1 MERRRDG
8 QEPFYRTPGPGPGPK
23 TSAEIVQEA
32 RQSLRTLRTQRPFT
46 PLDEHR
52 QLFGEGSSRPRDGRP
67 SSVFSLHARNF
78 EAPDSRPGSG
88 TRLSPLD
95 HKPRLPAA
103 VAAVLGGGALEE
115 AVALPKPPAEQ
126 TDGRKGPGASR
137 ARLLRA
143 GSSSRLPPVSPP
155 HNTDV
160 RRPESSDSPPGRGVS
175 VDERLTAGAPPVVH
189 AAAAARE
196 TDQAPS
202 SRPHTHRPSTHRG
215 EISRPNRSEQHTGA
229 ATCGTRPDKEVGG
242 DGDGSG
248 TGSDVT
254 EESFW
259 NSVVSPILQK
269 FEALASAGSPSEE
282 VVRRLCDECSG
293 LHGALRE
300 RGMLGRRLRKRA
312 TLLRSLYRLIDLGS
326 DQLNLLLAKL
336 ILALEVS
343 GNNLLNICKLIFKIS
358 RSANNDALFH
368 NNSIIDS
375 LLNVLRS
382 VDMSVCGE
390 ALLYCVATLKFLSG
404 NSALRRLLLE
414 KDCVAVLGQLT
425 HRLTHAPS
433 ERDSTAG
440 PTHTTAGHILVQLTA
455 ALRNMADLSES
466 RPSFV
471 SNGVLTELTAVLE
484 HHYGDPDVCTNVARI
499 FSKLSSYNECCLALA
514 EIPQCCRIFIDLLG
528 KHSKKQDLVVRLLF
542 TLGNVAARSPEAQVQ
557 IYEER
562 GALPT
567 LLRLLRGY
575 QQPGAAPSGHPP
587 PGPPGPSSRP
597 PLGVAEREDVLVKLV
612 RVLANVSV
620 HPTAG
625 TALAANQECVGLL
638 LNVLERGSVE
648 LSEELMV
655 NAAATINNL
664 SFYPGESSVIRKRH
678 AHLSHLLLKLLLSS
692 SMAAVLEA
700 TRVFGNLSQ
709 ISDVRLFIMEH
720 KVHQFVVTLLD
731 SKSSDVCY
739 SACGVLINLSSEPHN
754 RHTLRQ
760 EGVIHKLA
768 ECLRDFGP
776 CDWQLAGL
784 VCQTLWNCTEDGME
798 DGTTELLHTLSI
810 YLDEEEALSYSAT
823 DDAAMRELHQ
833 ACWELEFRPVAQRLC
848 RRIQGQEAAEPI
860 R

>member
-1 MERRRDG
+1 MERRR
-8 QEPFYRTPGPGPGPK
+8 ETRKPFYRVPGASNK

-67 SSVFSLHARNF
+67 PSAFSLHARNF

-103 VAAVLGGGALEE
+103 ALDGGALEE
-115 AVALPKPPAEQ
+115 AVALPKPPTEQ
-126 TDGRKGPGASR
+126 TEGRKGLGVTR

-143 GSSSRLPPVSPP
+143 GSNTRLPPVSS
-155 HNTDV
+155 HMEV
-160 RRPESSDSPPGRGVS
+160 RKPEDCESPTHRSVS
-175 VDERLTAGAPPVVH
+175 FTERLGTGAPPSAR
-189 AAAAARE
+189 AAAAKE
-196 TDQAPS
+196 TEQAES
-202 SRPHTHRPSTHRG
+202 SLPHPQLHGPSTYRG
-215 EISRPNRSEQHTGA
+215 EISLPDRSDSNTQAT
-229 ATCGTRPDKEVGG
+229 TCGTRTDKEVG

-254 EESFW
+254 EDSFW
-259 NSVVSPILQK
+259 NSMVSPVLQE
-269 FEALASAGSPSEE
+269 FEAVVTGGSPSEE
-282 VVRRLCDECSG
+282 VVRRLCDECSR
-293 LHGALRE
+293 LHGALHE

-312 TLLRSLYRLIDLGS
+312 TLLRSLFRLIDLGS

-336 ILALEVS
+336 ILALKVS

-358 RSANNDALFH
+358 RSASNDALFH

-375 LLNVLRS
+375 LLSVLRS
-382 VDMSVCGE
+382 EDVSVCGE

-414 KDCVAVLGQLT
+414 KDCIGILSQLT
-425 HRLTHAPS
+425 HRFTHPPS
-433 ERDSTAG
+433 DRDSAG
-440 PTHTTAGHILVQLTA
+440 PTHTTTGHILVQLTA
-455 ALRNMADLSES
+455 TLRNMADLSES
-466 RPSFV
+466 RPPFL
-471 SNGVLTELTAVLE
+471 SNGVLAELTTVLD
-484 HHYGDPDVCTNVARI
+484 HHHGDPDICTNVARI

-514 EIPQCCRIFIDLLG
+514 EVPQVWRIFIDLLG

-542 TLGNVAARSPEAQVQ
+542 TLGNLAARCPEAREC

-562 GALPT
+562 GGVNT
-567 LLRLLRGY
+567 LLRLFYLY
-575 QQPGAAPSGHPP
+575 QEPRVAPQASSGVHRLGAS
-587 PGPPGPSSRP
+587 
-597 PLGVAEREDVLVKLV
+597 EREDVLVKLI
-612 RVLANVSV
+612 RVLANISI

-625 TALAANQECVGLL
+625 TALAASEECVELL
-638 LNVLERGSVE
+638 LKVLEQGSVE

-664 SFYPGESSVIRKRH
+664 SFYQGESSVVRRRH
-678 AHLSHLLLKLLLSS
+678 TRISHLLLKLLLSC

-709 ISDVRLFIMEH
+709 IPDVRHFIMEQ

-731 SKSSDVCY
+731 SKSSDVCF
-739 SACGVLINLSSEPHN
+739 SACGVLINLSAEPHN

-760 EGVIHKLA
+760 EGVIQKLGD
-768 ECLRDFGP
+768 CLRDFGP

-784 VCQTLWNCTEDGME
+784 LCQTLWNCTEENME
-798 DGTTELLHTLSI
+798 NETEELLHTLSM
-810 YLDEEEALSYSAT
+810 YLDEEEALSWSA
-823 DDAAMRELHQ
+823 DSAMRELHQ
-833 ACWELEFRPVAQRLC
+833 ACWELDFRPVAQRLR
-848 RRIQGQEAAEPI
+848 RRILGQVTLSEPI
-860 R
+860 REPS

>member
-1 MERRRDG
+1 MERRRDS
-8 QEPFYRTPGPGPGPK
+8 QEPFYRITGSGPK

-46 PLDEHR
+46 PRDEHR

-67 SSVFSLHARNF
+67 PSAFSLHARNF

-95 HKPRLPAA
+95 HVSKVSLPLSLPLSLSLFLSLSLSLSLLYGVNLNLFKKGFTGMPRISVAHLVLPTSKKEQNRTEKVEHMCCLSLLVSHIKCAA
-103 VAAVLGGGALEE
+103 LS
-115 AVALPKPPAEQ
+115 PQ
-126 TDGRKGPGASR
+126 
-137 ARLLRA
+137 
-143 GSSSRLPPVSPP
+143 SSV
-155 HNTDV
+155 N
-160 RRPESSDSPPGRGVS
+160 G
-175 VDERLTAGAPPVVH
+175 
-189 AAAAARE
+189 
-196 TDQAPS
+196 
-202 SRPHTHRPSTHRG
+202 
-215 EISRPNRSEQHTGA
+215 NKY
-229 ATCGTRPDKEVGG
+229 KEVG

-259 NSVVSPILQK
+259 NSVVSPVLEK
-269 FEALASAGSPSEE
+269 FEAVATGGSPSEE

-293 LHGALRE
+293 LHGALQE
-300 RGMLGRRLRKRA
+300 HGMLGRRLRKRA
-312 TLLRSLYRLIDLGS
+312 ALLRSLYRLIDLGS

-343 GNNLLNICKLIFKIS
+343 GNNLLNICKLMFKIS
-358 RSANNDALFH
+358 RSASNDTLFH

-375 LLNVLRS
+375 LLSVLRS
-382 VDMSVCGE
+382 KDVSVCGE

-414 KDCVAVLGQLT
+414 KDCIGVLSQLT

-433 ERDSTAG
+433 ERDSTG

-455 ALRNMADLSES
+455 TFRNMADLSES

-471 SNGVLTELTAVLE
+471 SNGVLTELTTVLD
-484 HHYGDPDVCTNVARI
+484 HHYADPDVCTNVARI

-542 TLGNVAARSPEAQVQ
+542 TLGNLAARSPEAQLQ

-562 GALPT
+562 GAVDT
-567 LLRLLRGY
+567 LLRLLHSY
-575 QQPGAAPSGHPP
+575 QEPSTAPGDPLGPR
-587 PGPPGPSSRP
+587 GPPSRP
-597 PLGVAEREDVLVKLV
+597 PPPLPGAAEREDVLVKLV
-612 RVLANVSV
+612 RVLANVSI

-625 TALAANQECVGLL
+625 TALAANKECVGLL
-638 LNVLERGSVE
+638 LKVLERCSVE

-664 SFYPGESSVIRKRH
+664 SFYQGESSEIRRRH

-760 EGVIHKLA
+760 EGAIHKLA

-776 CDWQLAGL
+776 YDWQLAGL

-798 DGTTELLHTLSI
+798 DETTELLHTLSI
-810 YLDEEEALSYSAT
+810 YLDEEEALSYSASDGDT
-823 DDAAMRELHQ
+823 MRELHQ

-848 RRIQGQEAAEPI
+848 RRFQVQEAAEPI
-860 R
+860 REGQAAAEPIRELS

>member
-1 MERRRDG
+1 MQCKASVASQQCSRCWTE
-8 QEPFYRTPGPGPGPK
+8 
-23 TSAEIVQEA
+23 TS
-32 RQSLRTLRTQRPFT
+32 
-46 PLDEHR
+46 
-52 QLFGEGSSRPRDGRP
+52 
-67 SSVFSLHARNF
+67 
-78 EAPDSRPGSG
+78 PGSIWCCSDRHRPTG
-88 TRLSPLD
+88 VF
-95 HKPRLPAA
+95 K
-103 VAAVLGGGALEE
+103 
-115 AVALPKPPAEQ
+115 
-126 TDGRKGPGASR
+126 GASK
-137 ARLLRA
+137 
-143 GSSSRLPPVSPP
+143 GKC
-155 HNTDV
+155 
-160 RRPESSDSPPGRGVS
+160 G
-175 VDERLTAGAPPVVH
+175 
-189 AAAAARE
+189 
-196 TDQAPS
+196 
-202 SRPHTHRPSTHRG
+202 G
-215 EISRPNRSEQHTGA
+215 EISRPSRSDQHTGA
-229 ATCGTRPDKEVGG
+229 ATCGTRPDKEVG

-259 NSVVSPILQK
+259 NSVVSPVLEK
-269 FEALASAGSPSEE
+269 FEAVATGGSPSEE
-282 VVRRLCDECSG
+282 VVRRLSDECSG
-293 LHGALRE
+293 LHGALQE

-312 TLLRSLYRLIDLGS
+312 ALLRSLYRLIDLGS

-343 GNNLLNICKLIFKIS
+343 GNNLLNICKLMFKIS
-358 RSANNDALFH
+358 RSASNDTLFH

-375 LLNVLRS
+375 LLSVLRS
-382 VDMSVCGE
+382 KDVSVCGE

-414 KDCVAVLGQLT
+414 KDCIGVLSQLT

-433 ERDSTAG
+433 ERDSTG

-455 ALRNMADLSES
+455 TFRNMADLSES

-471 SNGVLTELTAVLE
+471 SNGVLTELTTVLD
-484 HHYGDPDVCTNVARI
+484 HHYADPDVCTNVARI

-542 TLGNVAARSPEAQVQ
+542 TLGNLAARSPEAQLQ

-562 GALPT
+562 GAVDT
-567 LLRLLRGY
+567 LLRLLHSY
-575 QQPGAAPSGHPP
+575 QEPGTAPGDPLGP
-587 PGPPGPSSRP
+587 RGPPSRP
-597 PLGVAEREDVLVKLV
+597 PPPLPGAAEREDVLVKLV
-612 RVLANVSV
+612 RVLANVSI

-625 TALAANQECVGLL
+625 TALAANKECVGLL
-638 LNVLERGSVE
+638 LKVLERCSVE

-664 SFYPGESSVIRKRH
+664 SFYQGESSEIRRRH

-760 EGVIHKLA
+760 EGAIHKLA

-776 CDWQLAGL
+776 YDWQLAGL

-798 DGTTELLHTLSI
+798 DETTELLHTLSI
-810 YLDEEEALSYSAT
+810 YLDEEEALSYSASDGDT
-823 DDAAMRELHQ
+823 MRKLHQ

-848 RRIQGQEAAEPI
+848 RRFQVQEAAEPI
-860 R
+860 REGQAAAEPIRELS